1 MLPVPASVAEP
12 VLFGRSR
19 FEEPAPAPAPAL
31 RRSPRRG
38 PSHDSSAT
46 HSSLCGAALLGPE
59 NHQKRPPQ
67 PAWRKN
73 SKRYSFPALQPG
85 QIKKLFLKNV
95 FFLLSRM
102 ECCSTFFKAYFFTR
116 AGAGREKKPEPEPVK
131 NGPAPQHWSLD
142 HLISF
147 TLLYI
152 PSGERGALVPDSV
165 TQIWIPLVLP
175 ISTENK

>member
-1 MLPVPASVAEP
+1 MRERGSELRWRFDLARYNVLSSVAEP

-102 ECCSTFFKAYFFTR
+102 ECCSTFLRPTFLL
-116 AGAGREKKPEPEPVK
+116 EPEQEPEPVNKK
-131 NGPAPQHWSLD
+131 NRSRSRSKMDRLRNTGLPAKAEVGAGP
-142 HLISF
+142 F
-147 TLLYI
+147 
-152 PSGERGALVPDSV
+152 
-165 TQIWIPLVLP
+165 
-175 ISTENK
+175 